1 MTVIANKI
9 YQLSDNTSK
18 DVMGALLHDPRRLLE
33 NITPSLPSY
42 IRLREVKIVGNR
54 IAADFSSSYY
64 PIRLE
69 GLFSFHTE
77 ILGDDVLSGI
87 EIDVEGG
94 TPAKD
99 RVFRNISKIS
109 LDLAFSSKSKRLSI
123 RISYLKGAKP
133 SFLPL
138 HVRALGVV
146 SKQTRSLA
154 RVIQKL
160 SSSATSPPFP
170 AH

>member
-1 MTVIANKI
+1 MTLIANKT
-9 YQLSDNTSK
+9 YQLSDDTSK

-42 IRLREVKIVGNR
+42 IGLREVKIAGNR
-54 IAADFSSSYY
+54 ISADFSSSYY

-77 ILGDDVLSGI
+77 ILGDNVFSGI

-99 RVFRNISKIS
+99 RVFRNISK
-109 LDLAFSSKSKRLSI
+109 LTLKLAFSAKTKRLSI
-123 RISYLKGAKP
+123 RICYLKGAKP
-133 SFLPL
+133 SFRPL
-138 HVRALGVV
+138 HERALGVV

-154 RVIQKL
+154 RVIQEL
-160 SSSATSPPFP
+160 SSSASSPPFP